1 MNGTDQA
8 SGRETRLLVLVIVVA
23 LAVLLVLS
31 RLRFPETKLTA
42 VAPGASPLDRL
53 AARTTYDDLGNTI
66 ASLVDRVS
74 PTLVAIRLE
83 ANAAA
88 HRTSKGSTGRGAEA
102 PEVES
107 RPALAVRIRPDVAAA
122 YVPAGYHVTAEF
134 TVAAADETR
143 GVALI
148 TVAPPNPTVTL
159 PAANDI
165 FAGFEYV
172 AAIEPALGGP
182 TAKPVFVGRAD
193 PAALATWA
201 PSPLLIGGE
210 SSGLVA
216 GSILYDLDGRLVGLA
231 MPRGREVVVVPAAA
245 LEAVVRELIGSPPGT
260 TPR

>member
-31 RLRFPETKLTA
+31 RLRFPETKLAA
-42 VAPGASPLDRL
+42 VAPGPSPLDRL

-74 PTLVAIRLE
+74 PTLVTLRLE
-83 ANAAA
+83 ADSAPR
-88 HRTSKGSTGRGAEA
+88 RTTRGSTGRGAA
-102 PEVES
+102 SAEVES
-107 RPALAVRIRPDVAAA
+107 QPALGVRIRPDVAAV
-122 YVPAGYHVTAEF
+122 YVPPGFHVAAEF

-148 TVAPPNPTVTL
+148 TVAPPNPPVTL

-172 AAIEPALGGP
+172 AAVEPALGGP
-182 TAKPVFVGRAD
+182 TAKPVFIGRAD

-201 PSPLLIGGE
+201 PSPLLIGGG
-210 SSGLVA
+210 SSGLAA
-216 GSILYDLDGRLVGLA
+216 GAILYDLDGRLVGLT
-231 MPRGREVVVVPAAA
+231 MPRGRDVVVVPAAA
-245 LEAVVRELIGSPPGT
+245 LEAIVRELIASPSGT
-260 TPR
+260 LPR